1 MVEDKQDSEPGS
13 MPDGT
18 LQTAF
23 FGDDNLNPQN
33 NLHNNLDNYSQIM
46 LDRLNSIPEEV
57 EKETNHLSNSCQ
69 D

>member
-1 MVEDKQDSEPGS
+1 

-57 EKETNHLSNSCQ
+57 EKETNQLSNSCQ